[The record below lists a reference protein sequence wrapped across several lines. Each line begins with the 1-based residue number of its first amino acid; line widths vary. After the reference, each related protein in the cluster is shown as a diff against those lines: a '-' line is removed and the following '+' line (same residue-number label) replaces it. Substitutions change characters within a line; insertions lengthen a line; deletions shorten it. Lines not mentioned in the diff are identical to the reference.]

1 MYPWAVTL
9 AQFIDTDLAPVSN
22 YKCPEIIK
30 SQTKVSTPLSIH
42 HYVIVIWWFAKGS
55 LFKNVRMLV
64 ILIYCMWLWIVLCR
78 FALEKNKYISL
89 VILSCFS
96 VYICMCFMLTQ
107 ICVMAWVL
115 LCEGD
120 LRTLPVSP
128 LFRRL
133 KKKKFVGFFV
143 LFYF

>member
-1 MYPWAVTL
+1 MYPRAVTL

-78 FALEKNKYISL
+78 FALKTKYMYIYKL
-89 VILSCFS
+89 CYTVLCVH
-96 VYICMCFMLTQ
+96 VYVLYVDTNLCI
-107 ICVMAWVL
+107 AWVL

-120 LRTLPVSP
+120 LRTLRVSP
-128 LFRRL
+128 
-133 KKKKFVGFFV
+133 
-143 LFYF
+143 